1 MATITALSI
10 IAKASRILQDIANAR
25 WSTSDLLD
33 VLNDGQRAIVIA
45 KPSANITTTPI
56 SLVAGTLQSLPANG
70 IVIEEITRNMGIDG
84 LTPGPVILP
93 MQKAVLDI
101 SFPGWHQDNPDFTVV
116 YYCYNTKTPKIF
128 YVYPPQPAG
137 TQHTIE
143 ALISAN
149 PVDVPDIGYVISLDD
164 VYSIPLEEYVLY
176 RSFLR
181 DAEASTLDYQR
192 AKDHFQNFMALV
204 GLKVH
209 SEAGEAPV
217 MPVSG
222 QVAEQVA
229 SAGKAQQ
236 GQQ

>member
-45 KPSANITTTPI
+45 KPSANITTAPI
-56 SLVAGTLQSLPANG
+56 PLVAGTLQTLPANG
-70 IVIEEITRNMGIDG
+70 IVIEEITRNMGTNG

-101 SFPGWHQDNPDFTVV
+101 SFPGWHQDNPDLTVV

-137 TQHTIE
+137 TQQKVE
-143 ALISAN
+143 ALMSAN
-149 PVDVPDIGYVISLDD
+149 PVDVPSISSVIALDD
-164 VYSIPLEEYVLY
+164 IYAIPLEEYVLY
-176 RSFLR
+176 RAFLR

-204 GLKVH
+204 GLKVK
-209 SEAGEAPV
+209 SEGAESPV

-229 SAGKAQQ
+229 SAAKVQQ